1 MNSPLT
7 IQLKE
12 WNGIEG
18 LANLWSLYPLTAD
31 PIIMLFAFCHAVH
44 LFPPFLALNFDNK
57 PFDVP
62 LLPQILSY
70 STSECL
76 QLLWVNAK
84 RKGINV
90 HVPMCLCACR
100 FSGPAAAHAPLA
112 TVSLA
117 TLVRRRVRRQLNRVW
132 GFSQLWI
139 LPFPCKA
146 ERDLGGR
153 GTCFRSTHQ
162 RQEICRHCR
171 QGRHVGVTAL
181 VLWKWQNTWND
192 AYYS

>member
-18 LANLWSLYPLTAD
+18 LANLWSLYHLSAD
-31 PIIMLFAFCHAVH
+31 PIITLFAFCHAAH
-44 LFPPFLALNFDNK
+44 LLPPFLALNFDNE

-70 STSECL
+70 FYLRGSSTPG
-76 QLLWVNAK
+76 VNAK

-90 HVPMCLCACR
+90 HVPICLCACR
-100 FSGPAAAHAPLA
+100 DSGPAAAHAPLA

-117 TLVRRRVRRQLNRVW
+117 TLVRRRVRRQLKCAW

-146 ERDLGGR
+146 ERDVEGR
-153 GTCFRSTHQ
+153 QTCFRSTHQ
-162 RQEICRHCR
+162 RQEICRQCR
-171 QGRHVGVTAL
+171 
-181 VLWKWQNTWND
+181 
-192 AYYS
+192 